1 MRAVA
6 DRVRA
11 SLVRGGGMSTIDV
24 DVLIVGAGVVGCSIA
39 ARLSQD
45 AVSVAVVER
54 RHDVVDETSKSNT
67 GVADCGWECEPG
79 SLEADLILRS
89 SPRWEEMSERFD
101 APFRRCAA
109 LSVART
115 DEEVG
120 RIDEIIAAA
129 AANGVRAQRL
139 TGDEARA
146 LVPCIGP
153 DVLAA
158 IDVPDEGVI
167 DSIRLTLGY
176 AELAARN
183 GARFFC
189 NAPVVAAEVRDRR
202 VQEVHTPKQRF
213 KPRYVVNAA
222 GLGADTVSRLLG
234 GEEFRVWPR
243 RGEYLLAD
251 REDGAGIPR
260 VITQL
265 PNPHTRGVMVVP
277 STHGSVLLGPTA
289 TDDDDKSDRSTH
301 ADVLRDVWDQCL
313 ALVPALADAD
323 VIKSFAGLR
332 PASDRTYRVE
342 GSERVAN
349 LVQACGVRSTG
360 VSSSPAMGEHVR
372 ELLIDLGLACRPR
385 AGALDRIPRRLRLA
399 EALDCEA
406 LAGDPLGRTVVCACE
421 KVTALEIHEALRGP
435 VPARSI
441 AGIAKRTRATW
452 GRCQGSACLSGVSF
466 IASLYHDGDAW
477 SLPVSEHGA
486 TLGVGVAAHE

>member
-1 MRAVA
+1 VRAVA

-11 SLVRGGGMSTIDV
+11 RVVRIVSAIDV

-45 AVSVAVVER
+45 ALSVAVVER

-79 SLEADLILRS
+79 TLEADLILRS
-89 SPRWEEMSERFD
+89 SPRWEEFSERFD
-101 APFRRCAA
+101 APFRRCGA

-115 DEEVG
+115 PEDVERVN
-120 RIDEIIAAA
+120 EIVAAA
-129 AANGVRAQRL
+129 CALGVRVRRL
-139 TGDEARA
+139 GGDEARA
-146 LVPCIGP
+146 LVPCVGP

-183 GARFFC
+183 GARLFC
-189 NAPVVAAEVRDRR
+189 GAPVVAADVRAGRVHEVRTPDRR
-202 VQEVHTPKQRF
+202 FR
-213 KPRYVVNAA
+213 PRYVVNAA

-234 GEEFRVWPR
+234 GEDFRVWPR

-260 VITQL
+260 VITQI
-265 PNPHTRGVMVVP
+265 PSAHTRGVMVVP
-277 STHGSVLLGPTA
+277 STHGSLLLGPTA
-289 TDDDDKSDRSTH
+289 TDDEDKSDRSTH
-301 ADVLRDVWDQCL
+301 ADVLERVWRECL
-313 ALVPALADAD
+313 ALVPTLADAE

-332 PASDRTYRVE
+332 PASDRTYRIE

-360 VSSSPAMGEHVR
+360 VSASPAMGDHVR
-372 ELLIDLGLACRPR
+372 NVLIELGLACRAR
-385 AGALDRIPRRLRLA
+385 AGAIDRIPRRLRLA
-399 EALDCEA
+399 DALDCEA
-406 LAGDPLGRTVVCACE
+406 LADDPLGRVVVCACE

-466 IASLYHDGDAW
+466 IASLYHRGDAW
-477 SLPVSEHGA
+477 SLPVSEPEA
-486 TLGVGVAAHE
+486 TLGIGAAR

>member
-1 MRAVA
+1 
-6 DRVRA
+6 
-11 SLVRGGGMSTIDV
+11 MSALDV

-45 AVSVAVVER
+45 ALTIAVVER
-54 RHDVVDETSKSNT
+54 RYDVVDETSKSNT

-79 SLEADLILRS
+79 TLEAELIARS
-89 SPRWEEMSERFD
+89 NPRWEEISERFD
-101 APFRRCAA
+101 APFRRCGG

-115 DEEVG
+115 PEEVSRVDG
-120 RIDEIIAAA
+120 IVAAA
-129 AANGVRAQRL
+129 HANGVRARRL
-139 TGDEARA
+139 TGDEARE

-158 IDVPDEGVI
+158 IDVPDEGVF

-183 GARFFC
+183 GVRFFC
-189 NAPVVAAEVRDRR
+189 GAPVVAADVRDGR
-202 VQEVHTPKQRF
+202 VREVHTPTWRF
-213 KPRYVVNAA
+213 RPRYVVNAA
-222 GLGADTVSRLLG
+222 GLGADSVSRILG
-234 GEEFRVWPR
+234 GEDFRVWPR

-260 VITQL
+260 VITQP

-289 TDDDDKSDRSTH
+289 DDDEDKSDRSTH
-301 ADVLRDVWDQCL
+301 SDVLDEVWRQCV
-313 ALVPALADAD
+313 ALVPALADAG

-360 VSSSPAMGEHVR
+360 VSSSPAMGDHVR
-372 ELLIDLGLACRPR
+372 EVLSELGLACRPR
-385 AGALDRIPRRLRLA
+385 SDALDRIPRRLRLA
-399 EALDCEA
+399 DALDCEA
-406 LAGDPLGRTVVCACE
+406 LAARPLGRTVVCACE
-421 KVTALEIHEALRGP
+421 KVTALEIHEACRGP

-466 IASLYHDGDAW
+466 IASLYGAGEAW
-477 SLPVSEHGA
+477 SLPVSEPGA
-486 TLGVGVAAHE
+486 TLGVGPAPK